1 MWYICITFRA
11 LCGRNPFQPDWRTVL
26 WKESRP
32 SRPGICAPARSMA
45 AVGSAR
51 LPASLLARPA
61 VALPTSSARTRRR
74 LTGKWGLPLPHWGW
88 GTLPTASGVWGRLF
102 PPPSHGTHAPRGKMD
117 GACCKA
123 ERSRPFPTGSCA
135 GCEGSMQ
142 DAVGASL
149 DLAVLQQA
157 LEECIWLG
165 KRISP
170 PGFRRWPC

>member
-1 MWYICITFRA
+1 MCASLSSFLPISHSFSCLSPPRSILCKGLFHKGLFFVACTHQLAKNSIPLLISWLGCIFCIFRVFSSIFPHLDFPPHMWYICITFRA

-74 LTGKWGLPLPHWGW
+74 LTGN
-88 GTLPTASGVWGRLF
+88 
-102 PPPSHGTHAPRGKMD
+102 
-117 GACCKA
+117 
-123 ERSRPFPTGSCA
+123 
-135 GCEGSMQ
+135 
-142 DAVGASL
+142 
-149 DLAVLQQA
+149 
-157 LEECIWLG
+157 
-165 KRISP
+165 
-170 PGFRRWPC
+170 